1 MNDGLFSRDLL
12 VDDDV
17 WIGGASA
24 GLGRSAA
31 LRHPLASG
39 LPIMLPAPLVAREGD
54 AHLIRALR
62 ERLRDAESELGSA
75 NAILALHPEPIL
87 VIDARRAIVRGNAA
101 VACSPPLPGP
111 CSMATP
117 TAAARR
123 RRAAGPQ
130 GRWMSSRPRAS
141 WVLAGATAARLLSCR
156 RQLLSAGGTARATE
170 RHLRAQIEL
179 LPADTFEKQRPVAK
193 PTALLTITDLTEVKR
208 AEQLRADFVANASHE
223 LRTPLAVLL
232 GFIETL
238 TGPAADDPQA
248 QREFLGIMQQQATR
262 MARLVDDLLSLS
274 RIELTEH
281 AAPTRRVKVADV
293 VGPIA
298 RALDLR
304 AAERGMTIALV
315 VAPGLPEVPGEPD
328 ELAQVAQ
335 NLIDNAIKYA
345 RPDSEIT
352 VTVGPSPRLAH
363 GVMVRVRDRGEGI
376 ARKHLSRLTER
387 FYRADKARS
396 SRMSGTGLG
405 LAIVKHVVNRH
416 NGLLEIESKVGRG
429 SKFTVHLPGYSPGV
443 GFCN

>member
-1 MNDGLFSRDLL
+1 MNDGLYARDLL
-12 VDDDV
+12 IEDEV
-17 WIGGASA
+17 WIGASPA
-24 GLGRSAA
+24 VLGRSA
-31 LRHPLASG
+31 LRRPGSM
-39 LPIMLPAPLVAREGD
+39 PPAPLVAPQMAPQGD

-87 VIDARRAIVRGNAA
+87 VIDAGRAILRGNAA
-101 VACSPPLPGP
+101 ARTLFHGDADGRGAGAVLDHKEVVQ
-111 CSMATP
+111 
-117 TAAARR
+117 AAALVFAGRGR
-123 RRAAGPQ
+123 QMVDVKLAGP
-130 GRWMSSRPRAS
+130 M
-141 WVLAGATAARLLSCR
+141 
-156 RQLLSAGGTARATE
+156 E

-179 LPADTFEKQRPVAK
+179 LPADTLDKGPAGK

-238 TGPAADDPQA
+238 TGPAADDPKA

-281 AAPTRRVKVADV
+281 AAPTRRVRLGDV

-304 AAERGMTIALV
+304 AAERGMTIALT
-315 VAPGLPEVPGEPD
+315 VAPDIPEVPGEPD

-345 RPDSEIT
+345 RADSEIT
-352 VTVGPSPRLAH
+352 VTVGPSPKLMG
-363 GVMVRVRDRGEGI
+363 GVMLRVRDRGEGI
-376 ARKHLSRLTER
+376 PKKHLSRLTER
-387 FYRADKARS
+387 FYRVDKARS
-396 SRMSGTGLG
+396 SRMAGTGLG

-416 NGLLEIESKVGRG
+416 NGQLEIESKVGRG
-429 SKFTVHLPGYSPGV
+429 SRFTVHLPGVTPGAP
-443 GFCN
+443 CS

>member
-1 MNDGLFSRDLL
+1 MNDGLYARDLL
-12 VDDDV
+12 IEDEV
-17 WIGGASA
+17 WIGASPA
-24 GLGRSAA
+24 VLGRSA
-31 LRHPLASG
+31 LRLPGPAS
-39 LPIMLPAPLVAREGD
+39 PAEPLVAPQGD

-87 VIDARRAIVRGNAA
+87 VIDAARAILRGNAA
-101 VACSPPLPGP
+101 ARTLFHGDADGRGAGAVLDHKEVVQ
-111 CSMATP
+111 
-117 TAAARR
+117 AAARVF
-123 RRAAGPQ
+123 AGH
-130 GRWMSSRPRAS
+130 GRQ
-141 WVLAGATAARLLSCR
+141 VVDVKLAGTM
-156 RQLLSAGGTARATE
+156 E
-170 RHLRAQIEL
+170 RHLRAQIEM
-179 LPADTFEKQRPVAK
+179 LPADAMEKGHAAR
-193 PTALLTITDLTEVKR
+193 PTALITITDLTEVKR

-238 TGPAADDPQA
+238 TGPAADDAAA

-281 AAPTRRVKVADV
+281 AAPTRRVRLDDV

-304 AAERGMTIALV
+304 AAERGMAIALT
-315 VAPGLPEVPGEPD
+315 VADTLPEVPGEPD

-352 VTVGPSPRLAH
+352 VTVGPSNRLAG
-363 GVMVRVRDRGEGI
+363 GVMLRVRDRGEGI
-376 ARKHLSRLTER
+376 ARKHLPRLTER
-387 FYRADKARS
+387 FYRVDKARS
-396 SRMSGTGLG
+396 SKMAGTGLG

-416 NGLLEIESKVGRG
+416 NGLLEIESKAGRG
-429 SKFTVHLPGYSPGV
+429 SRFTVHLPGAPS
-443 GFCN
+443 CK

>member
-1 MNDGLFSRDLL
+1 MNDGLFSRDFLA
-12 VDDDV
+12 DDEV
-17 WIGGASA
+17 WIGTSAA
-24 GLGRSAA
+24 GLGRGAPF
-31 LRHPLASG
+31 R
-39 LPIMLPAPLVAREGD
+39 LPAPFATEAD
-54 AHLIRALR
+54 AHLVRALR

-87 VIDARRAIVRGNAA
+87 VIDANRAILRGNAA
-101 VACSPPLPGP
+101 AKTLFHGDADGRGAGAVLDHKDVVQ
-111 CSMATP
+111 
-117 TAAARR
+117 
-123 RRAAGPQ
+123 AAGRVFAGH
-130 GRWMSSRPRAS
+130 GRQ
-141 WVLAGATAARLLSCR
+141 VVDVKLAGTM
-156 RQLLSAGGTARATE
+156 E

-179 LPADTFEKQRPVAK
+179 LPADILEKGPLAK
-193 PTALLTITDLTEVKR
+193 ATALLTITDLTEVKR

-238 TGPAADDPQA
+238 NGPAADDPKA
-248 QREFLGIMQQQATR
+248 QHEFLGIMQQQATR

-281 AAPTRRVKVADV
+281 AAPTRRVRIVDV
-293 VGPIA
+293 VAPIA

-304 AAERGMTIALV
+304 AAERGMTIALD
-315 VAPGLPEVPGEPD
+315 VAPGLAEVPGEPD

-345 RPDSEIT
+345 RPGTEIT
-352 VTVGPSPRLAH
+352 VTVGPSPKLPH

-376 ARKHLSRLTER
+376 PRKHLSRLTER
-387 FYRADKARS
+387 FYRVDKARS

-429 SKFTVHLPGYSPGV
+429 SKFTVHLPGSQSGAAL
-443 GFCN
+443 CN

>member
-1 MNDGLFSRDLL
+1 MNDGLYARDLL
-12 VDDDV
+12 IEDEV
-17 WIGGASA
+17 WIGASPA
-24 GLGRSAA
+24 VLGRSA
-31 LRHPLASG
+31 LR
-39 LPIMLPAPLVAREGD
+39 LPGSVSAPAPQLAPLGD

-87 VIDARRAIVRGNAA
+87 VIDAGRAILRGNAA
-101 VACSPPLPGP
+101 ARTLFHGDADGRGAGAVLDHREVVQ
-111 CSMATP
+111 
-117 TAAARR
+117 AAARVF
-123 RRAAGPQ
+123 AGH
-130 GRWMSSRPRAS
+130 GRQ
-141 WVLAGATAARLLSCR
+141 VVDVTLADTM
-156 RQLLSAGGTARATE
+156 E

-179 LPADTFEKQRPVAK
+179 LPDYHAAK
-193 PTALLTITDLTEVKR
+193 PTALVTVTDLTEVKR

-281 AAPTRRVKVADV
+281 AAPTRRVRLADV

-298 RALDLR
+298 RALELR
-304 AAERGMTIALV
+304 AAERGMTIALS
-315 VAPGLPEVPGEPD
+315 VAPELPDVPGEPD

-345 RPDSEIT
+345 RPGTEIT
-352 VTVGPSPRLAH
+352 VTVGPSPKLAG
-363 GVMVRVRDRGEGI
+363 GVMLRVRDRGEGI
-376 ARKHLSRLTER
+376 ARKHLPRLTER

-396 SRMSGTGLG
+396 SKMAGTGLG

-416 NGLLEIESKVGRG
+416 NGLLEIESKAGRG
-429 SKFTVHLPGYSPGV
+429 SKFTVHLPAPVPGTPS
-443 GFCN
+443 CN

>member
-1 MNDGLFSRDLL
+1 M
-12 VDDDV
+12 
-17 WIGGASA
+17 
-24 GLGRSAA
+24 GRSV
-31 LRHPLASG
+31 
-39 LPIMLPAPLVAREGD
+39 LPAPFVAVQGD

-62 ERLRDAESELGSA
+62 ERLRDAECELGSA

-87 VIDARRAIVRGNAA
+87 VIDATRAILRGNAA
-101 VACSPPLPGP
+101 AKTLFHGDADGSGAGAVLDHKDVVQ
-111 CSMATP
+111 
-117 TAAARR
+117 AAAL
-123 RRAAGPQ
+123 
-130 GRWMSSRPRAS
+130 
-141 WVLAGATAARLLSCR
+141 VFAGAG
-156 RQLLSAGGTARATE
+156 RQVVDVEMAGTME

-179 LPADTFEKQRPVAK
+179 LPDYHAAK

-208 AEQLRADFVANASHE
+208 AEQLRADFIANASHE

-238 TGPAADDPQA
+238 TGSAADDPEA

-281 AAPTRRVKVADV
+281 AAPTRRVRLADV

-304 AAERGMTIALV
+304 AAERGMVIALT
-315 VAPGLPEVPGEPD
+315 VAPDLPEVPGEPD

-345 RPDSEIT
+345 RPDTEIT
-352 VTVGPSPRLAH
+352 VAVSPSPKLTG
-363 GVMVRVRDRGEGI
+363 GVMLRVRDRGEGI
-376 ARKHLSRLTER
+376 PRKHLSRLTER
-387 FYRADKARS
+387 FYRVDKARS
-396 SRMSGTGLG
+396 SKMAGTGLG

-416 NGLLEIESKVGRG
+416 NGVLEIESKVGRG
-429 SKFTVHLPGYSPGV
+429 SKFTVHLPGVP
-443 GFCN
+443 FCK

>member
-1 MNDGLFSRDLL
+1 MNDGLYSRDVLM
-12 VDDDV
+12 DDEV
-17 WIGGASA
+17 WIGTSA
-24 GLGRSAA
+24 VGLGRSA
-31 LRHPLASG
+31 LRLPGPVLPPPLA
-39 LPIMLPAPLVAREGD
+39 AREGD

-87 VIDARRAIVRGNAA
+87 VIDAARTILRGNGAA
-101 VACSPPLPGP
+101 RTLFHGDADGRGAEAVLDHKEVVQ
-111 CSMATP
+111 
-117 TAAARR
+117 TAALVF
-123 RRAAGPQ
+123 AGH
-130 GRWMSSRPRAS
+130 GRQ
-141 WVLAGATAARLLSCR
+141 VVDIKLANINPGGAM
-156 RQLLSAGGTARATE
+156 E

-179 LPADTFEKQRPVAK
+179 LPDYAPMR

-238 TGPAADDPQA
+238 TGPAADDPAA
-248 QREFLGIMQQQATR
+248 QREFLGIMQHQATR

-274 RIELTEH
+274 KIELTEH
-281 AAPTRRVKVADV
+281 AAPTHRVQLADV

-304 AAERGMTIALV
+304 AAERGMAIALT
-315 VAPGLPEVPGEPD
+315 VAADLPEVPGEPD

-345 RPDSEIT
+345 SEGSEIT
-352 VTVGPSPRLAH
+352 VTVGPSPKLTG
-363 GVMVRVRDRGEGI
+363 GVMLRVRDRGEGI
-376 ARKHLSRLTER
+376 AKKHLSRLTER
-387 FYRADKARS
+387 FYRVDKARS
-396 SRMSGTGLG
+396 SKMAGTGLG

-429 SKFTVHLPGYSPGV
+429 SKFTVHLPGSPYAG
-443 GFCN
+443 GGSCN